1 MDDILPNR
9 RPYIPRIGKVKCLLL
24 LCGHPSRAICLAV
37 CLAVACLHFW
47 KRLTCPSVL
56 KVEVKI
62 TRPQDHKATLCW
74 DRKFAVTLVWKNLH
88 TSNLVQVWS
97 KQYYFK
103 AWDEDCKFN
112 LLTACGI
119 EAYNSGMKWLK
130 TLQFVTQFVHGK
142 HKL

>member
-24 LCGHPSRAICLAV
+24 LCGHPSRAICLSGCCMSALLETSNLPV
-37 CLAVACLHFW
+37 SSEG
-47 KRLTCPSVL
+47 RIS
-56 KVEVKI
+56 EVKI

-97 KQYYFK
+97 
-103 AWDEDCKFN
+103 
-112 LLTACGI
+112 
-119 EAYNSGMKWLK
+119 
-130 TLQFVTQFVHGK
+130 
-142 HKL
+142 